1 MMTRMSGTSWV
12 SVVVEDDDDDRELIA
27 TTLTMT
33 GLVVHTAATGREGL
47 ALVEATNPD
56 LVTLDIGLPD
66 LDGIEVCRQVR
77 AVSDAYIVLISGR
90 TDEVDRLMGLET
102 GADDYLTKPFS
113 PRELQARVTA
123 MFRRPRRPIPS
134 PTLTPTPSPTPTSS
148 PTLTPTPASSTPAS
162 STPTS
167 STDAQTADGAAE
179 AGDEVVVLGKLAVD
193 LESRSVTVDQTN
205 VELTRTEFEL
215 LAVMVAAP
223 RRVWARDV
231 LLRRVWGED
240 WGTDEHLV
248 EVHVGN
254 LRRKLGGAAGSV
266 SLIRTV
272 RGVGYRM
279 EEPAAIWAD

>member
-1 MMTRMSGTSWV
+1 MSGTPTV
-12 SVVVEDDDDDRELIA
+12 GVVVEDDDDIRELIA
-27 TTLTMT
+27 TTLTMK
-33 GLVVHTAATGREGL
+33 GLTVHTAATGREGL
-47 ALVEATNPD
+47 ELIGATNPD

-123 MFRRPRRPIPS
+123 MFRRPRRPTAWTTRAAYP
-134 PTLTPTPSPTPTSS
+134 
-148 PTLTPTPASSTPAS
+148 
-162 STPTS
+162 
-167 STDAQTADGAAE
+167 DAQTADGAA
-179 AGDEVVVLGKLAVD
+179 GDGVVVLGKLAVD
-193 LESRSVTVDQTN
+193 LESRSVTVDETD

-215 LAVMVAAP
+215 LAVMVGAP

-254 LRRKLGGAAGSV
+254 LRRKLGGATGSA

-279 EEPAAIWAD
+279 EEPSAVWAD